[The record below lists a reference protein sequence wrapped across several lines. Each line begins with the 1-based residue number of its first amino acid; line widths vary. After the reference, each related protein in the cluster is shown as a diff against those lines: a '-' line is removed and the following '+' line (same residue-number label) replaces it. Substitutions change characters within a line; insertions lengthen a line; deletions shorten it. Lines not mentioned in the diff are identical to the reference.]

1 MEIRAVRFLCW
12 KFCAGLALSVILLS
26 ASHFVLGA
34 DDWPQWRGPN
44 RDGHSPAKGLLKEW
58 PSEGLKIA
66 WQADV
71 GVAYASVAVK
81 DGRLFTQ
88 GDLAGIEQ
96 IICLDAS
103 NGNRLWARQA
113 EPAAKD
119 LQERVA
125 KELQQIDKDGN
136 GKIDELEALTRFG
149 WDWNKF
155 NRPATGNSKQQ
166 ASIRAEALFTQ
177 LDKDCDGKLTFAEA
191 GALLR
196 DAFDRADVADKTADP
211 KAVAEQR
218 TATFVKLDKDNDHK
232 VSMAEAKG
240 TDLERRFDQLD
251 EKDSATQKGDELLA
265 KDEISKGLAKH
276 EAGRNGFV
284 SKEELAALYQQTK
297 GGDGELTRDELK
309 AALGGYRDGAGD
321 GPRGTPAVDGKRVY
335 ALGAFGDLS
344 CLNAENGNTIWHVHL
359 TRDFQ
364 GQRPGSGYC
373 ESPLVVENLVIVSPG
388 GPQGTVL
395 ALDKATGNKVWQS
408 SEVKEQA
415 DYVSAISGTIAGNKQ
430 IVQFA
435 RESVFGLD
443 LASGK
448 LLWRYTA
455 PASPNANCCTPI
467 IDGNHVFASSSYGTG
482 GGLAQIENKGDVQEA
497 TEVYFQKKMTCHYGG
512 MVKVGDCVYSN
523 ADGPLVCMD
532 FETGKIRWQAR
543 TVGKGS
549 IIAADGMLYLVSEGH
564 ELAIVEASPE
574 KYRPHGRFKSPAAKA
589 AVLAHPAIA
598 CGKLF
603 VRAQE
608 TLTAYDLRD
617 TSQPRI
623 ASPPKK
629 RQAK

>member
-1 MEIRAVRFLCW
+1 MRFLCW
-12 KFCAGLALSVILLS
+12 KFCAGLVLSVFVLS

-34 DDWPQWRGPN
+34 DDWPQWRGPH
-44 RDGHSPAKGLLKEW
+44 RDGHSPAKGLLKAW
-58 PSEGLKIA
+58 PSEGLQIA

-71 GVAYASVAVK
+71 GIGYASVAVK

-88 GDLAGIEQ
+88 GDLDGIEQ

-103 NGNRLWARQA
+103 SGSRLWARQA
-113 EPAAKD
+113 EPAAKE
-119 LQERVA
+119 LQQRVA
-125 KELQQIDKDGN
+125 KEFQQIDKN
-136 GKIDELEALTRFG
+136 GDEKIDELEALARFG

-155 NRPATGNSKQQ
+155 NRPAMGDHKQQ
-166 ASIRAEALFTQ
+166 ASLRAEALFTQ
-177 LDKDCDGKLTFAEA
+177 LDKDGDGKLTFAEA
-191 GALLR
+191 GGLLR
-196 DAFDRADVADKTADP
+196 DAFDRADVADKTADA
-211 KAVAEQR
+211 KSLAEQR
-218 TATFVKLDKDNDHK
+218 ATKFMKLDKEGEGK
-232 VSMAEAKG
+232 VSKAEAKE

-251 EKDSATQKGDELLA
+251 EKDSATQKGDELLT

-276 EAGRNGFV
+276 EAGRDGVV
-284 SKEELAALYQQTK
+284 SKEELAALYMQTK
-297 GGDGELTRDELK
+297 GGDDELRREELK

-321 GPRGTPAVDGKRVY
+321 GPRGTPAVDGERVY
-335 ALGAFGDLS
+335 ALGAFGDLT
-344 CLNAENGNTIWHVHL
+344 CLDAENGNTIWHIHL
-359 TRDFQ
+359 TRDFK

-388 GPQGTVL
+388 GSQGTVL
-395 ALDKATGNKVWQS
+395 ALDKATGKKVWQS
-408 SEVKEQA
+408 SEVKESP
-415 DYVSAISGTIAGNKQ
+415 DYVSAISGTIAGKKQ
-430 IVQFA
+430 VVQFA

-448 LLWRYTA
+448 LLWRYAA

-467 IDGNHVFASSSYGTG
+467 IDGDHVFASSSYGTG
-482 GGLAQIENKGDVQEA
+482 GGLAQIENRGNVQEA

-532 FETGKIRWQAR
+532 FATGKIRWQAR

-564 ELAIVEASPE
+564 ELALVEASPD

-598 CGKLF
+598 SGKLF

-608 TLTAYDLRD
+608 LLTAYDLRD
-617 TSQPRI
+617 ASQPRI
-623 ASPPKK
+623 ASPPKNRK
-629 RQAK
+629 AK